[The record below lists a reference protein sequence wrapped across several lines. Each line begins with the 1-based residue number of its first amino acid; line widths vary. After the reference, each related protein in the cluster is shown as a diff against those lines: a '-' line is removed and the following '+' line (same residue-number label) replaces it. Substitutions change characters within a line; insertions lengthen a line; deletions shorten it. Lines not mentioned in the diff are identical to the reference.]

1 MVNLSMFIPCCI
13 PHPHC
18 FFIHLD
24 SFWLMFLQSHIV
36 GFWWHFPRFF
46 HFHHIPSGGATW
58 GLRTTNASTL
68 RHELARFLKDN
79 PKLEIAGDT
88 LEDCDRTSFATGAS
102 GGDLGKSPAIKLIKL
117 YKYIYIHINIID
129 GYWWILILLMDMNI
143 YIYMNG
149 ASSNQLLYQLLH
161 QLTDSARQWWT

>member
-1 MVNLSMFIPCCI
+1 MSFRPKFTRSWWIYHNWSMFIPCSI

-24 SFWLMFLQSHIV
+24 SFWCFCRAWILD
-36 GFWWHFPRFF
+36 
-46 HFHHIPSGGATW
+46 SGGTISQIFPLPPCHPSDATW
-58 GLRTTNASTL
+58 GLRTSNASTL

-88 LEDCDRTSFATGAS
+88 LEDCDPTSLLEQWVVIWGNPQ
-102 GGDLGKSPAIKLIKL
+102 LLN
-117 YKYIYIHINIID
+117 YINIID
-129 GYWWILILLMDMNI
+129 GYWLILMDMNIYI